1 MFKEYIFILL
11 IVALAKK
18 NCIAASENLS
28 FVLPLYYLRIYPYQT
43 YNTRAVKKTTSVKW
57 WNFKT
62 KQN

>member
-43 YNTRAVKKTTSVKW
+43 YKYACRKENKVCEVMKL
-57 WNFKT
+57 
-62 KQN
+62 